1 MITLLLLFP
10 NFEVRKLRFT
20 VYRTAVVYNVQE
32 LTVFD
37 GFQSESWKGK
47 QIVSCILNAQ
57 RWIPWEQHQC
67 TWPQR
72 DTKHNPGKHVKHLLL
87 CIGGNKKMSPQRADL
102 ELITVVLTV
111 LKRLNSVLLHD
122 TEPLI
127 TVLWPLGNRK
137 GKNQTKQSITH
148 KRRDQIRLPSH
159 LGFWWVFFGLQAF
172 MVHFNVDKWAN

>member
-1 MITLLLLFP
+1 MY
-10 NFEVRKLRFT
+10 K
-20 VYRTAVVYNVQE
+20 E

-47 QIVSCILNAQ
+47 QIVSCVLNAQ
-57 RWIPWEQHQC
+57 RWIPWEHIIAHDHSETRNTTLVNMWNIC
-67 TWPQR
+67 FFMHWW
-72 DTKHNPGKHVKHLLL
+72 GK
-87 CIGGNKKMSPQRADL
+87 KKSPQRADL

-127 TVLWPLGNRK
+127 TVLRPLGNRK
-137 GKNQTKQSITH
+137 RKNQTKQSITH

-159 LGFWWVFFGLQAF
+159 LGFFGLQAF
-172 MVHFNVDKWAN
+172 TVYFDVDKWAD